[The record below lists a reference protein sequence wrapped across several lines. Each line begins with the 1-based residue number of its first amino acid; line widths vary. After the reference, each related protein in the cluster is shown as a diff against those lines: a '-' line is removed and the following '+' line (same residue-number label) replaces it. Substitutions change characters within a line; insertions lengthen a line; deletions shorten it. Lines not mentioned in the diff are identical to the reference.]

1 MTFKAVHLE
10 VVSDQ
15 TTAAFQAAL
24 HRFIARRNCP
34 IHLYSDNGPNFTGA
48 KNNLQQ
54 LYRFLKQQESDEE
67 IQHFL
72 STHHQITWHN
82 SPPRSPHFGGLWE
95 SAVKG
100 MKRHLKKVMGN
111 TLLTFEEMTTITCQV
126 EACMNSRPLLPLTS
140 HSQDGLATL
149 TASHFLLFR
158 SPSAYPEDPRLPTN
172 PHLLRRWNQCQ
183 AIVHHFWTRWSKEYL
198 NSLQARTKWQTK
210 RPNMEP
216 EDIVILRPEKSIFS
230 CHWPLGRIVEVF
242 PGKDNL
248 VRVVLVKTA
257 SGTYKRAVT
266 RLSLLFRPSESTQT
280 PGTSSEFSS
289 PDSVKYITMMP
300 KADSQEPHPPP
311 HPQPLPPGMCPVKD
325 TQSTGQPSAAAA
337 QPLSP

>member
-1 MTFKAVHLE
+1 MTLKAVHLE

-15 TTAAFQAAL
+15 ITAAFKVAL
-24 HRFIARRNCP
+24 QRFISRRNCP
-34 IHLYSDNGPNFTGA
+34 SHLYSDNGPNFTGA
-48 KNNLQQ
+48 KNDLRQ
-54 LYRFLKQQESDEE
+54 LYKFLRQQESDEE
-67 IQHFL
+67 ILHYL
-72 STHHQITWHN
+72 ATTHSITWHN

-100 MKRHLKKVMGN
+100 MKRHLKRVIGS

-126 EACMNSRPLLPLTS
+126 EACMNSRPLLPMTS

-149 TASHFLLFR
+149 TASHFLLFK
-158 SPSAYPEDPRLPTN
+158 SPSAYPEDPRLPDR
-172 PHLLRRWNQCQ
+172 PHLLRKWNQCQ
-183 AIVHHFWTRWSKEYL
+183 AMVRHFWSRWTREYL
-198 NSLQARTKWQTK
+198 NSLQARTKWQTE
-210 RPNMEP
+210 RPNLEP

-230 CHWPLGRIVEVF
+230 CHWPLGRIVKVF

-266 RLSLLFRPSESTQT
+266 RLSLLFRPT
-280 PGTSSEFSS
+280 
-289 PDSVKYITMMP
+289 DSI
-300 KADSQEPHPPP
+300 QE
-311 HPQPLPPGMCPVKD
+311 PQPLPPGMCPDKD
-325 TQSTGQPSAAAA
+325 THPTGQPSEAAA